1 MMRSMRNGLAGAV
14 SALGLALL
22 ASCAEPRDTSAPP
35 PESRAKAVL
44 DAQYAAEG
52 HQPPMQ
58 SAEAERI
65 YDAYLESIGKNSKRE
80 TSGDKQ

>member
-1 MMRSMRNGLAGAV
+1 MGRLVPDGFAV
-14 SALGLALL
+14 AFTVLGLASL
-22 ASCAEPRDTSAPP
+22 AACAEPRDAAVVP

-52 HQPPMQ
+52 PQPPMQ

-65 YDAYLESIGKNSKRE
+65 YDAYLESIGKKSKGDE
-80 TSGDKQ
+80 SGTE

>member
-1 MMRSMRNGLAGAV
+1 MKRSTRSGLAVA
-14 SALGLALL
+14 SAALGLASLT
-22 ASCAEPRDTSAPP
+22 ACAEPRDTAAVP

-52 HQPPMQ
+52 PQPPMQ

-65 YDAYLESIGKNSKRE
+65 YDAYIESIGNKPEEEATGNK
-80 TSGDKQ
+80 

>member
-1 MMRSMRNGLAGAV
+1 MQTGLAVAV
-14 SALGLALL
+14 STLGLALL

-35 PESRAKAVL
+35 PASRAKAVL

-52 HQPPMQ
+52 RQPPMQ

-65 YDAYLESIGKNSKRE
+65 YNAYLESIGKKLE
-80 TSGDKQ
+80 KDESGNEE

>member
-1 MMRSMRNGLAGAV
+1 MTRSMQTGLAVAV
-14 SALGLALL
+14 STLGLALL

-65 YDAYLESIGKNSKRE
+65 YNAYLESIGKKLEKNE
-80 TSGDKQ
+80 SGNEE